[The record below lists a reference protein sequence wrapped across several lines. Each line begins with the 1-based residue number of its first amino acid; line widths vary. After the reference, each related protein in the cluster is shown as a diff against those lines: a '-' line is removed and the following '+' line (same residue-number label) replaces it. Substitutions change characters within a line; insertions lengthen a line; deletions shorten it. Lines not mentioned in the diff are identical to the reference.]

1 MSVYDDYR
9 AGRFGNPST
18 IAANW
23 QQAQRDGTA
32 RADSPLTTALAQNM
46 GLTPGGGSAPP
57 ATPTPT
63 APRPRPV
70 FPPSNGLPGF
80 RPRAGTAPV
89 TSSRGVMVTG
99 AGAAP
104 TPPAAPPKTMPSLLR
119 APGAPA
125 PAGAGAPGLP
135 PPLPRPDFSGIPAAG
150 GAIDSVGAPVSIAAP
165 AAVRAAALPGR
176 IAPTAGLAAAPG
188 RSTLGGEDAENDL
201 ERLGRERLAGPVDP
215 GQQFAGTNVS
225 DRVFT
230 DTQLNTLAQQQAE
243 PLLRQLADEEEQL
256 VQAAA
261 AGGGGVDP
269 AALRALRSRAAAT
282 TASARGAAMRD
293 AILEGARANAAQG
306 LAAAGSKRADFDSD
320 INARLGLG
328 KLGADVGSELLSA
341 GQQRRGLKQTRDISR
356 YTGDINQRGQELDY
370 SAEGGRQALTARGQD
385 VSQRADDI
393 GYNRAKLDADV
404 TQRGQDVTRGV
415 AEANLNSENRRA
427 GAGLALNR
435 EEMLRRL
442 GLEERGQ
449 DVSARGQDID
459 ARLGLSRLGNER
471 YGIDTQA
478 AQATADRQQRLT
490 ELDRRLNSEQ
500 LTEQQRNALE
510 RERMQ
515 LQRDL
520 FAGEQAGTESR
531 FARNLNEQSR
541 QFDASQQFAGEQSRA
556 GRNFSRE
563 MSGYY
568 GSPQQNAA
576 DDATRQNNYNNWVRS
591 STGAFGDATFAGQ
604 NQRYVDE
611 ILRQLRQLTSAA

>member
-1 MSVYDDYR
+1 
-9 AGRFGNPST
+9 
-18 IAANW
+18 
-23 QQAQRDGTA
+23 
-32 RADSPLTTALAQNM
+32 
-46 GLTPGGGSAPP
+46 
-57 ATPTPT
+57 
-63 APRPRPV
+63 
-70 FPPSNGLPGF
+70 
-80 RPRAGTAPV
+80 
-89 TSSRGVMVTG
+89 
-99 AGAAP
+99 
-104 TPPAAPPKTMPSLLR
+104 
-119 APGAPA
+119 
-125 PAGAGAPGLP
+125 
-135 PPLPRPDFSGIPAAG
+135 
-150 GAIDSVGAPVSIAAP
+150 
-165 AAVRAAALPGR
+165 
-176 IAPTAGLAAAPG
+176 
-188 RSTLGGEDAENDL
+188 
-201 ERLGRERLAGPVDP
+201 
-215 GQQFAGTNVS
+215 
-225 DRVFT
+225 
-230 DTQLNTLAQQQAE
+230 
-243 PLLRQLADEEEQL
+243 
-256 VQAAA
+256 
-261 AGGGGVDP
+261 
-269 AALRALRSRAAAT
+269 
-282 TASARGAAMRD
+282 MRD

-459 ARLGLSRLGNER
+459 ARLGLDRLGNER

-478 AQATADRQQRLT
+478 AQAKADRQQRLT

-531 FARNLNEQSR
+531 FARNLDEQSR

-576 DDATRQNNYNNWVRS
+576 DDATRQNAYNNWVRS